1 MIYQGSFNDIKGRTV
16 TVRIESGTGT
26 ETRAI
31 GEPEGGL
38 YFSPNPVETT
48 HAYNDQFDTV
58 MRESCTLRLL
68 SAEPLSQLYSRD
80 VMDNKVTVTRD
91 DEVIFMGYVEPQAFS
106 QPFNSRLDEVELSC
120 IDLFSALQYL
130 LWEDVSRE
138 DVDYDQ
144 KKAAATQMN
153 VGSILAKC
161 LAKVA
166 PGMTVSYAGEPVI
179 GTVSVLQCMIID
191 TTTFFGDDE
200 EGTWTLLDVVDSL
213 LQYLNLRMCLHGGQV
228 KIYHPDKLGTGAAVT
243 IDRTTVWDKNHQM
256 EVSETFNKL
265 SLSVERDTVEEV
277 VPHILNED
285 TLERLYSGRQL
296 WCSEYMAPRSWD
308 IFYLMGLSPQNRAV
322 EAGGRKDHYIRVLDA
337 PGWKFGGIQPPG
349 YTGHLNDYLDYYSPE
364 TTAQEVGANELQPN
378 MAAMLLEVATGVQK
392 YGYEDNAVSSD
403 LNTAKYLVIGTNG
416 QTSDTANDTEAIADG
431 YSTKLRAAMPVAEYT
446 GASVTLSPNDEDT
459 TRYVVFSGSM
469 RLNPVHVQ
477 VEKTKDFLA
486 SAKSKTKP
494 WADAVMADVL
504 KDTKTT
510 AQRAAYDWCVGKF
523 AAAMVIDPWILQ
535 DVCNGNGAPA
545 SCDMTV
551 VKRVYQHYVDEGI
564 SLAMMMA
571 LNQLPRESYDK
582 DAEGEELE
590 HKRYYLRRYW
600 HCDTPES
607 TPVAMDEY
615 KATVPVNY
623 GLFPVENDDLYASLE
638 YKYSAG
644 GGNAGQSIDE
654 VNQLPL
660 LQCMLTVGDKCVVQ
674 TGRPEDSDNLMDCY
688 EWRLYKTRAQC
699 ASDEEYY
706 QQSFTLGI
714 DIKIKDKIIGP
725 EYDIANNIPYR
736 LGIDAKGTAIPVRKS
751 DNVSGAV
758 KFMILGPFNMLWEDI
773 IRRAP
778 NTWRHTQWS
787 EKSVVLLNHVSAIW
801 MKDFAVEIKTDHADD
816 SEDGD
821 LVYTSDTD
829 EAFVN
834 KKDDLT
840 FRIASGLTT
849 EERKL
854 LSVPDAVCRNT
865 PINSQ
870 TGGVVLSIR
879 DTVRGVSG
887 KPERLYLDWH
897 WNKAHRARISLIHGL
912 KDVDNIV
919 DRFNCYTHPAL
930 EGKEFCVDGISR
942 NLKDGSAQIR
952 MTEK

>member
-1 MIYQGSFNDIKGRTV
+1 MIYEGSFNDIQGRTV
-16 TVRIESGTGT
+16 TVRIESGTATGT
-26 ETRAI
+26 RTI

-38 YFSPNPVETT
+38 YFSQNPVETT

-144 KKAAATQMN
+144 KKSAATQMN
-153 VGSILAKC
+153 VGAILTKC
-161 LAKVA
+161 LGAVA
-166 PGMTVSYAGEPVI
+166 PDRTVTYDGEPVI

-200 EGTWTLLDVVDSL
+200 ESAWTLLDVVESL
-213 LQYLNLRMCLHGGQV
+213 LQYLNLRMCLHAGQV
-228 KIYHPDKLGTGAAVT
+228 KVYHPDKLGTGAAVT
-243 IDRTTVWDKNHQM
+243 IDGATVWDKNHQM

-265 SLSVERDTVEEV
+265 SLSVERDTEEEV
-277 VPHILNED
+277 VPQILSED
-285 TLERLYSGRQL
+285 TLKRLYSGRQL
-296 WCSEYMAPRSWD
+296 WCSEYMAPRPWD

-322 EAGGRKDHYIRVLDA
+322 EAARRKDHYIRVLDA
-337 PGWKFGGIQPPG
+337 PGWKFGSIQPPG
-349 YTGHLNDYLDYYSPE
+349 YTGHLNDYLDYYSPA
-364 TTAQEVGANELQPN
+364 TCAQEVGANELQPN
-378 MAAMLLEVATGVQK
+378 MGAMLLEVATGEQK

-416 QTSDTANDTEAIADG
+416 QTSNTANDTEAIADG
-431 YSTKLRAAMPVAEYT
+431 YSTKLKAAIPVAEYT

-486 SAKSKTKP
+486 SAKSKAKP

-504 KDTKTT
+504 NDTKTT
-510 AQRAAYDWCVGKF
+510 AQRTAYDWCVGKF
-523 AAAMVIDPWILQ
+523 SSATVIDPWVLQ

-551 VKRVYQHYVDEGI
+551 VKRVYRHYVDEGI
-564 SLAMMMA
+564 GLAMMMA
-571 LNQLPRESYDK
+571 LNDLPREAYDK
-582 DAEGEELE
+582 DSEGEELN

-615 KATVPVNY
+615 KATVPVNF
-623 GLFPVENDDLYASLE
+623 GLFPVENDDLYENLE

-660 LQCMLTVGDKCVVQ
+660 LQCMLIVGDKCVVQ
-674 TGRPEDSDNLMDCY
+674 TERPEDSDNLMDCY
-688 EWRLYKTRAQC
+688 EWRQYKTRAQC

-725 EYDIANNIPYR
+725 EYDMANNIPYR

-758 KFMILGPFNMLWEDI
+758 TFRILGPFNMLWKDI

-778 NTWRHTQWS
+778 NTWRHTQWT

-854 LSVPDAVCRNT
+854 LKVPDAVCRNT
-865 PINSQ
+865 PVNSQ

-897 WNKAHRARISLIHGL
+897 WNKAHRARISLIHGM
-912 KDVDNIV
+912 KDEDDIV
-919 DRFNCYTHPAL
+919 DRFNSYTHPGL

-942 NLKDGSAQIR
+942 NLREGSAQIR